1 MSDLVPNLDDLR
13 DLLPPEDAAPDA
25 HAFLECLSQA
35 ATVDE
40 AVARVDALVNEWL
53 AVPSE

>member
-13 DLLPPEDAAPDA
+13 DLLPPEETAPDA
-25 HAFLECLSQA
+25 HAFLERLSQA
-35 ATVDE
+35 ATADD
-40 AVARVDALVNEWL
+40 AVARVDALVSEWL